1 MEEKSKLE
9 KFLRDEVF
17 VVQSECGISLVN
29 TKLQIINAELGVTD
43 GRQVIHNTSSRIKSY
58 ESLLA
63 KIEKKKISTEVDVV
77 KDKINDIVGVRAI
90 CSYTDDLYKVA
101 DMLCGQ
107 KDVRLIKRKDYI
119 ENPKDSGY
127 RSLHLVVEVPICF
140 QNHTRWIKIE
150 VQLRTTA
157 MDYWAG
163 LDYQFRYKKSKKEAD
178 IIGEELRDCAV
189 VIEKMDK
196 KVVELRKK
204 LEAIQKT
211 I

>member
-1 MEEKSKLE
+1 MAKVDKSKEINVVANKLSGALE
-9 KFLRDEVF
+9 ALQDISNNNCMVPLCIWGEA
-17 VVQSECGISLVN
+17 GIGKTHS
-29 TKLQIINAELGVTD
+29 IM
-43 GRQVIHNTSSRIKSY
+43 SW
-58 ESLLA
+58 A
-63 KIEKKKISTEVDVV
+63 K
-77 KDKINDIVGVRAI
+77 NN
-90 CSYTDDLYKVA
+90 
-101 DMLCGQ
+101 
-107 KDVRLIKRKDYI
+107 DYI

-196 KVVELRKK
+196 KY
-204 LEAIQKT
+204 Q
-211 I
+211 